1 MKIRHIF
8 FDLDNTLWDHRK
20 NAVLTL
26 NDLFEKQ
33 QINAKF
39 DIVFEDFHHRYNE
52 VNEDLWI
59 KIRDGIIDKDFLR
72 KRRFYDTF
80 SHFGINDEELSDYFE
95 KHFLDEIINYNEL
108 VPGAIEILDYLSAK
122 GYQLHIIS
130 NGFHEVTFRKVQN
143 SGIEKYFGA
152 IVNADDARAMKPDAR
167 IFEYAL
173 LQANAELSETML
185 IGDDWTADIQG
196 GKSFGLDVIFFDSLK
211 EGRSEEGLKVVTD
224 LLDIKKYL

>member
-39 DIVFEDFHHRYNE
+39 DIAFEDFHARYNE
-52 VNEDLWI
+52 VNEDLWV

-80 SHFGINDEELSDYFE
+80 SHFGINDEERSDFFE

-108 VPGAIEILDYLSAK
+108 VPGATEILDYLSAK

-130 NGFHEVTFRKVQN
+130 NGFDEVNFRKVQN

-152 IVNADDARAMKPDAR
+152 IVNADDARAMKPDER

-173 LQANAELSETML
+173 LQANAELSETIL
-185 IGDDWTADIQG
+185 IGDDWVADIQG
-196 GKSFGLDVIFFDSLK
+196 GKSFGLDVIFFDSLN
-211 EGRSEEGLKVVTD
+211 EGRTEEGLKVVTD
-224 LLDIKKYL
+224 LLEIKKYL